1 MMYYNKYRSQ
11 KTCCNQGHL
20 HDSKHE
26 AMRCDE
32 LSLLERA
39 GEIRELQQQV
49 KYTLI
54 PTQREASEEIYK
66 SGINKGKHKPGKIIE
81 KDCAYYADFDY
92 YTKSGEH
99 VVEDTKGVKTKD
111 YIIKRKLMSWVFNIR
126 IKEI

>member
-1 MMYYNKYRSQ
+1 MYYNKYRSK
-11 KTCCNQGHL
+11 KTCCNQGHQ

-49 KYTLI
+49 KYILI
-54 PTQREASEEIYK
+54 PSQHEVSSEKYK
-66 SGINKGKHKPGKIIE
+66 KGPKKGQLKPGELIE
-81 KDCAYYADFDY
+81 KECAYYADFDY

-111 YIIKRKLMSWVFNIR
+111 YIIKRKLMSWVYNIR
-126 IKEI
+126 IREV